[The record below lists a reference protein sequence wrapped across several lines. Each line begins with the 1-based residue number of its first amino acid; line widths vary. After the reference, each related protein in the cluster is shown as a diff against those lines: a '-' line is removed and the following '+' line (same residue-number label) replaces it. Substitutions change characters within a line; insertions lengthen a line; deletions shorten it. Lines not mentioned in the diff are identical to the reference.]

1 MGSAEPLLLYTSPR
15 KSRIGSSV
23 FMCNSSRADSQ
34 AVYHPLE
41 PLSLL
46 PAQQLQAQVRELTAS
61 PASAQAAS
69 PSRGVFI
76 PGPWSGSVL

>member
-23 FMCNSSRADSQ
+23 FMCNSS
-34 AVYHPLE
+34 VLIHKLFITHLNP
-41 PLSLL
+41 SLL

-76 PGPWSGSVL
+76 PGPWPGSVL